1 MLNKT
6 KAALQGRQ
14 CNYKKLNPSQ
24 ITTLIDQVNSGH
36 KLTAP
41 LAQLIRDARKSAHTG
56 NSTYLKSL
64 ATWWVHPN
72 LDRPQPIDLCE
83 ILQCR
88 ESTPMADTLRKSS
101 LAVQLFSSMPRLSSS
116 RRSNLLIQPDLLSS
130 PSSFI
135 AAARR
140 SDNSLS
146 SLSCTTWRSLL
157 STVDIVNSCSL
168 VCIGVDNVL
177 HCMTCS
183 KAKPRS
189 ARTLTGPLT
198 TNDR

>member
-1 MLNKT
+1 MQGLNKT

-14 CNYKKLNPSQ
+14 CHYRKIKPSQ

-41 LAQLIRDARKSAHTG
+41 LAQFNRDTRKSPHTG

-64 ATWWVHPN
+64 ATWWVCPN
-72 LDRPQPIDLCE
+72 LDRPDMSDCPQWGK
-83 ILQCR
+83 
-88 ESTPMADTLRKSS
+88 STPMADTLRKSS